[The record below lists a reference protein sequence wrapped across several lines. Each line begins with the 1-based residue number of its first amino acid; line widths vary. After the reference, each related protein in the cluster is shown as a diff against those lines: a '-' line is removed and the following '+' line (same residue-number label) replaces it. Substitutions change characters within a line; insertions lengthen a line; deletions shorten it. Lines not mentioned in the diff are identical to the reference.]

1 MEHVQNASGN
11 QLNND
16 LIQKVLAET
25 ETISAPAEITA
36 PSETLVNLPGGY
48 ITPAGEVIKTAEVR
62 ELNGKD
68 EEFIGKAATLSRAFN
83 VILSRATVTLG
94 TESADDAVLD
104 SLLTGDRD
112 SLMLG
117 IYKATFGPEAEI
129 PTFCSGCDEFKF
141 VAINIDRDIKT
152 KFLVDP
158 INDRVFTVKGKNAN
172 YLVGLPT
179 GVVQKE
185 LSANPDK
192 NIAELT
198 TILLEHCVLEIN
210 DSPVIGKAQIQQLGI
225 VDRKKISEE
234 VAKRTPGPQFDDITL
249 SCPDCEREVVV
260 PINLGALFRF

>member
-1 MEHVQNASGN
+1 MENVQNASGN

-25 ETISAPAEITA
+25 ETISTPAEITA

-83 VILSRATVTLG
+83 VILSRATVNLG

-104 SLLTGDRD
+104 SLITGDRD
-112 SLMLG
+112 ALMLG

-129 PTFCSGCDEFKF
+129 PTFCNGCDEFKL
-141 VAINIDRDIKT
+141 VAVNIDRDIKT

-234 VAKRTPGPQFDDITL
+234 VAKRTPGPQFDDITIN
-249 SCPDCEREVVV
+249 CPDCEREVVV